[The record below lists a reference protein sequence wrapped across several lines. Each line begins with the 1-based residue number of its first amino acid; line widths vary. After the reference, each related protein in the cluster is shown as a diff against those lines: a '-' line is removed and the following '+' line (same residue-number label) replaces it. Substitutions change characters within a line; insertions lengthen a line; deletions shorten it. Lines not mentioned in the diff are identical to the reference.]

1 MTDRPQDRTDARP
14 VEDSDRTD
22 VEGDQPVAPDSA
34 QSLPPTVRQ
43 ESGEHRQAG
52 AGSSESNAQARTTDS
67 ARSEDSPSSS
77 PPADVPVAQP
87 LSSAGLA
94 VGGYDVLGLLG
105 QGATGVVY
113 RARQRALKRLVA
125 LKMISGGPH
134 ASFHERARFRA
145 EAEAAARLQH
155 ANIIQIHEIGEHEG
169 RPFFSL
175 ELIEGGS
182 LARKIDGAPQPPPY
196 AAEVVRTLAGAME
209 YAHRQ
214 GIIHRDLKPGN
225 ILLTADGTPKIA
237 DFGLAKLLE
246 EDSVHTQT
254 GTIMGTPSYMSPEQ
268 AEGDTRK
275 IGPPADVYAL
285 GAILY
290 DLLTGRPPFKGTS
303 LWETVNLV
311 KTQEPVPP
319 RQLQPGVPLDL
330 ETICLKCLQK
340 DIARR
345 YARAADLADDL
356 RRFLAGEPIQ
366 ARPLSS
372 PERLWRWCRRNP
384 WLSGL
389 GSAAALLLAAWA
401 ITSTFLYF
409 AIRAEQEQTE
419 RQRQIATENE
429 AIATQNETL
438 ARQREVETNE
448 QRKRAEKNAESL
460 RDQFFR
466 NVNRVHALVEKI
478 TVELQPKGGRPL
490 SPEMARLRKDL
501 LELSRSTMMGMAR
514 DFQAEGISPFGMV
527 LVSQKMGDLLRTLGQ
542 TDEARQQYQL
552 GVDAAR
558 AIVKASPKG
567 DLAPGNLAFMLAK
580 LGEGILESSGE
591 VSRAAE
597 CFREALQINAG
608 VLAKLPPK
616 PATDALKKRLAET
629 YRNQLHYHHKL
640 TECAGLMWD
649 PADVRRC
656 LATALTFWAARS
668 RANPK
673 DPGAR
678 SYLAQTNSLLGDACS
693 WCGDRSAAEKYHKSA
708 IQLCQELIK
717 DFPAHISYSADL
729 AFVSFAYADALLHR
743 GQSAQ
748 AGKLYWESLPKAEAA
763 RNKKLGDPWIQF
775 VLAHCD
781 EHLGIFLLLEKK
793 EPLAAEPLARSLKE
807 WEDLARK
814 QPANLAVQAVL
825 CVALARSGKYA
836 LARQKAE
843 NLLLRAKNR
852 PEVLI
857 PAARCFALCAADPG
871 VEKRPLVEKAV
882 GLLQQAGRQGYRNV
896 AALKSERDWQV
907 LAANSAFS
915 ELTARLA
922 KSEPGK

>member
-1 MTDRPQDRTDARP
+1 MTDRPQDRSDARP
-14 VEDSDRTD
+14 IEDSDRTD

-34 QSLPPTVRQ
+34 QSLPPTVKQ
-43 ESGEHRQAG
+43 ESGEQRKPAAG
-52 AGSSESNAQARTTDS
+52 LSDSDVQGLTTDS
-67 ARSEDSPSSS
+67 VPTLDGSPAS
-77 PPADVPVAQP
+77 PPAPVPIGEP
-87 LSSAGLA
+87 LPPASLA
-94 VGGYDVLGLLG
+94 VGGYDILGLLG

-113 RARQRALKRLVA
+113 KARQRALKRLVA
-125 LKMISGGPH
+125 LKMISGGSH
-134 ASFHERARFRA
+134 VGVHERARFRA

-182 LARKIDGAPQPPPY
+182 LARKIDGAPQPPHY
-196 AAEVVRTLAGAME
+196 AAEIVRTLAVAME

-268 AEGDTRK
+268 AEGSSPQ

-303 LWETVNLV
+303 LWETVNQV

-319 RQLQPGVPLDL
+319 RQLQPGLPLDL

-340 DIARR
+340 DIAKR
-345 YARAADLADDL
+345 YARAADLAEDL
-356 RRFLAGEPIQ
+356 HRFLTGEPIL

-384 WLSGL
+384 WLAGL

-409 AIRAEQEQTE
+409 AIRSEKEQTE
-419 RQRQIATENE
+419 RHRQ
-429 AIATQNETL
+429 IATQNEAIAIKNESL
-438 ARQREVETNE
+438 ARQREVEANE

-478 TVELQPKGGRPL
+478 TVELRPKAGRPL
-490 SPEMARLRKDL
+490 SPEIAALRKEL
-501 LELSRSTMMGMAR
+501 LALSRDTMTGMAR
-514 DFQAEGISPFGMV
+514 DFNSAGISPFGMV

-542 TDEARQQYQL
+542 AGEARQQYQL

-558 AIVKASPKG
+558 AIVKASPNG
-567 DLAPGNLAFMLAK
+567 DLAPGNLAFMLGK
-580 LGEGILESSGE
+580 LGEGILESTGE

-597 CFREALQINAG
+597 CFREALQINAT
-608 VLAKLPPK
+608 VLARLSVN
-616 PATDALKKRLAET
+616 PATAAQKKRLAET
-629 YRNQLHYHHKL
+629 YRNQVYYHRKL

-656 LATALTFWAARS
+656 LTTALIFWTARS
-668 RANPK
+668 QANPK

-693 WCGDRSAAEKYHKSA
+693 WSGDWQAAEKHHKVA
-708 IQLCQELIK
+708 LGLCEGLIK
-717 DFPAHISYSADL
+717 DFSAHIGYSADL
-729 AFVSFAYADALLHR
+729 ALVSFAYADALLRR
-743 GQSAQ
+743 GKRNE
-748 AGKLYWESLPKAEAA
+748 AGKLYWASLRKAEAA
-763 RNKKLGDPWIQF
+763 QSKKPGDLWIRF
-775 VLAHCD
+775 VLAHCH
-781 EHLGIFLLLEKK
+781 EHLGTFLLLDGK
-793 EPLAAEPLARSLKE
+793 ESLAAEPLALSLKE

-814 QPANLAVQAVL
+814 QPANLSYQAAL

-836 LARQKAE
+836 LAKQKAE
-843 NLLLRAKNR
+843 TLLQRAKTH

-857 PAARCFALCAADPG
+857 QSARCFALCAADPEADKG
-871 VEKRPLVEKAV
+871 PLVEKAV
-882 GLLQQAGRQGYRNV
+882 RLLQQAARQGYHNV
-896 AALKSERDWQV
+896 VALKNERDWQV
-907 LAANSAFS
+907 LAANPAFG

-922 KSEPGK
+922 PSAAGK